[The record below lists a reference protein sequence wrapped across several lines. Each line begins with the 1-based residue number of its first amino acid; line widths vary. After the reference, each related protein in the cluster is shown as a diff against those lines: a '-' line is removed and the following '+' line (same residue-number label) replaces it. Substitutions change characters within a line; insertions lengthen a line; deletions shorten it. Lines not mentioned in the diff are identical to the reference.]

1 MTFNMLLTGV
11 GGEGVLVTSVIV
23 SRAAAFDGHKVGGIQ
38 LHGLAQRGGS
48 IPTYVRWGKEIHS
61 PTIPRGEADLI
72 LGLET
77 IEAARSCYFA
87 SKDRTNFVIDT
98 YSIKPVYAHLH
109 KQHYPSIDEVR
120 HMVKPFAKSISVVN
134 ASEICRQ
141 KLGNV
146 IYGNVMS
153 LGVAKAAGALPLSE
167 RSLIKSIKK
176 TVPRGVEKNIKAFE
190 MGLSAEVVPGKV

>member
-11 GGEGVLVTSVIV
+11 GGEGVLITSALVG
-23 SRAAAFDGHKVGGIQ
+23 RAAAYDGHKVGGIQ

-61 PTIPRGEADLI
+61 PTIPRGEANLI

-87 SKDRTNFVIDT
+87 SKERTNFLIDT
-98 YSIKPVYAHLH
+98 YTIKPVYAHLF
-109 KQHYPSIDEVR
+109 KQKYPLIAEVKQ
-120 HMVKPFAKSISVVN
+120 MIKPFAKSLTIVD
-134 ASEICRQ
+134 ASNICDE
-141 KLGNV
+141 KLGSA

-153 LGVAKAAGALPLSE
+153 LGVAKAKGILPLSKK
-167 RSLIKSIKK
+167 SLLKAIEK
-176 TVPRGVEKNIKAFE
+176 TIPRGLEKNIKAFE
-190 MGLSAEVVPGKV
+190 MGLKLKQ